1 MWFWWFMLI
10 CDLIIPIAMVI
21 CGRMMWKQ
29 CPKHMNSMSGY
40 RTTRSMKNM
49 DTWKFAKDYC
59 GRLWWKIGWVM
70 IIPSALI
77 HIPLYHS
84 DKNTIGFAGVI
95 LVTIQCFIMIVSI
108 YPTEKALKKHFNDDG
123 IRRQLQFDEKVIY
136 MKKSI
141 SRIIGLIMLII
152 AIVFIMFAL
161 NHPEMSFPWNNTITW
176 LMYGVYFL
184 VTVVLLIAPKMKK

>member
-21 CGRMMWKQ
+21 CGRMMWKH

-49 DTWKFAKDYC
+49 DTWKFANDYC

-161 NHPEMSFPWNNTITW
+161 NHPEKSFPWNNTITW
-176 LMYGVYFL
+176 LLYGVYFL

>member
-21 CGRMMWKQ
+21 CGRMMWKH
-29 CPKHMNSMSGY
+29 CPKHINGMLGY

-49 DTWKFAKDYC
+49 DTWKFANDYC
-59 GRLWWKIGWVM
+59 GRLWWKIGWIM

-84 DKNTIGFAGVI
+84 DKNTIGFAGLI
-95 LVTIQCFIMIVSI
+95 LVVIQCFIMIVSI

-123 IRRQLQFDEKVIY
+123 IRR
-136 MKKSI
+136 
-141 SRIIGLIMLII
+141 
-152 AIVFIMFAL
+152 
-161 NHPEMSFPWNNTITW
+161 
-176 LMYGVYFL
+176 
-184 VTVVLLIAPKMKK
+184 